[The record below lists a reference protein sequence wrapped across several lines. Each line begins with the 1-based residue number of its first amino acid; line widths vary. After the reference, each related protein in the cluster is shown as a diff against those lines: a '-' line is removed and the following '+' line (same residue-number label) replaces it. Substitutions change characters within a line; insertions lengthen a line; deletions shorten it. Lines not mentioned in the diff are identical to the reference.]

1 MDLDAYRD
9 LQLLTEIAS
18 GDSVT
23 QRGLSQKHGLA
34 LGLTNFLLRRL
45 IKKGYVKIVNLKR
58 NRLRYLLTPTGV
70 AEKAR
75 LTYEYLGYSLALYRQ
90 IRILLTRTLSVI
102 LQSGGKRIV
111 LCGTGELAEIAYVL
125 MQQRGLQIVAV
136 VDGGA
141 DGAVFMNQPVRPLS
155 ALPDLSFDRV
165 VIASFTDHHT
175 LLHQLARWGV
185 PPDKIITVPEG
196 ERAPRVGAPTDTFLE
211 GEAVVEARS

>member
-23 QRGLSQKHGLA
+23 QRGLAQKYGLA

-45 IKKGYVKIVNLKR
+45 IKKGHVKIVNLKR
-58 NRLRYLLTPTGV
+58 NRLRYLLTPAGM

-75 LTYEYLGYSLALYRQ
+75 LTYEYLDYSLALYRQ
-90 IRILLTRTLSVI
+90 IRTLLTRTLSAI
-102 LQSGGKRIV
+102 QADGRRIV

-125 MQQRGLQIVAV
+125 MQQRGLEIVAV

-141 DGAVFMNQPVRPLS
+141 DGATFMSQSVRPLS
-155 ALPDLSFDRV
+155 VLPGLSFDRL
-165 VIASFTDHHT
+165 VIASFADHRA
-175 LLHQLARWGV
+175 LLQQLARWGV
-185 PPDKIITVPEG
+185 PPDKIIAVPDG
-196 ERAPRVGAPTDTFLE
+196 GRAPWPGEPTTAFLE
-211 GEAVVEARS
+211 ETATEVRS